1 VIAVILVGVALP
13 IVVANGDVPV
23 IIRGEPRGAIVAFL
37 AATLWNF
44 AHLEWL
50 LHQHGR
56 VYEYQ
61 QQQKNDKGDMPDQ
74 GHGEETMPDSQQL
87 SLANRTPAQVLQG
100 LRFASSSSSSS
111 SVDLVWAHPGQ
122 ARVALTVLL
131 LASTALLVAGS
142 VLELISFTSV
152 LGGETMGCPRRYTL
166 YTLGAALVS
175 DFALTDNA
183 APFAI
188 WVLCLAYFVFVGVVP
203 WLVHMVHVL
212 FFLGRVAWPAAVFEI
227 TNVAWTVASI
237 EALLL
242 SVIALQVRFSDSE
255 RCVLSRL
262 LARASGLCC
271 HPISSYA
278 HFIIGRMA
286 SHEPRS
292 ILSRSANLLN

>member
-1 VIAVILVGVALP
+1 MYKQVIAVILVGVALP

-50 LHQHGR
+50 LHQHGK
-56 VYEYQ
+56 VWYQ
-61 QQQKNDKGDMPDQ
+61 QQNDQGEMPVDQ
-74 GHGEETMPDSQQL
+74 GHGEETMPEPSQ
-87 SLANRTPAQVLQG
+87 SLGNRTPAQVLQG
-100 LRFASSSSSSS
+100 LRFASPSP
-111 SVDLVWAHPGQ
+111 SVDLVWAHPGP
-122 ARVALTVLL
+122 ARIALTVLL

-166 YTLGAALVS
+166 YTLGTALVS
-175 DFALTDNA
+175 DFSLTDNA

-188 WVLCLAYFVFVGVVP
+188 WILCLAYFVFVGVVP
-203 WLVHMVHVL
+203 WLVHAVHV
-212 FFLGRVAWPAAVFEI
+212 FFFVGRVAWPAAVFEI

-242 SVIALQVRFSDSE
+242 SVIALQVSFVFTRQ
-255 RCVLSRL
+255 C
-262 LARASGLCC
+262 ARA
-271 HPISSYA
+271 ISVFRKRK
-278 HFIIGRMA
+278 HR
-286 SHEPRS
+286 
-292 ILSRSANLLN
+292 L

>member
-50 LHQHGR
+50 LHQHSR
-56 VYEYQ
+56 VYEEEQLCEQEDHQHHGDMKLDPANEEEIMPEQ
-61 QQQKNDKGDMPDQ
+61 QQL
-74 GHGEETMPDSQQL
+74 L
-87 SLANRTPAQVLQG
+87 SLENRTPAQVLQG
-100 LRFASSSSSSS
+100 LRFASSSSS
-111 SVDLVWAHPGQ
+111 VDLVWAHPAQ

-142 VLELISFTSV
+142 TLELISFTSV
-152 LGGETMGCPRRYTL
+152 LGSETQGCPRRYTL
-166 YTLGAALVS
+166 YTLGTALVS
-175 DFALTDNA
+175 DFALTDNSD
-183 APFAI
+183 PFAI
-188 WVLCLAYFVFVGVVP
+188 WVLCIAYFVFTGVVP
-203 WLVHMVHVL
+203 WLVHIVHVF

-242 SVIALQVRFSDSE
+242 SVIALQVRFPDSE
-255 RCVLSRL
+255 RLSDSSFGSSQWTL
-262 LARASGLCC
+262 L
-271 HPISSYA
+271 
-278 HFIIGRMA
+278 
-286 SHEPRS
+286 
-292 ILSRSANLLN
+292 LSVS